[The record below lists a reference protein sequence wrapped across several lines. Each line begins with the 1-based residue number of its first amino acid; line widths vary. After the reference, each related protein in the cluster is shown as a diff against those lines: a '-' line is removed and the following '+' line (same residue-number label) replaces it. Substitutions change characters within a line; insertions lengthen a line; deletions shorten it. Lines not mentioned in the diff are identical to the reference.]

1 MALAGTAP
9 ALNPAQQAVI
19 DQLGAT
25 AGGPRPSFPP
35 DLRDRLVDELEDAL
49 APLVADRA
57 PDDPLVVTKHD
68 LAGAH
73 GCQARWAAESTR
85 FDWSVPLARGTVAH
99 KAVELSLHVRGEPTP
114 LDLVDMAT
122 SRLAE
127 GDDSLADWLRTC
139 SDVERAE
146 LRAQANDRVTAFV
159 ECWPPLQKR
168 WTPVTES
175 RARAELCGG
184 RVHLRGKVDLTLGR
198 SVGAAGKVLVD
209 LKTGGF
215 SPDHLH
221 DLRFYALLETLKVGV
236 PPRRVATYYLD
247 AGRMAPEDVT
257 PGLLDAAVAR
267 TVAGVAAMLAL
278 RSGAAE
284 PVRRPGP
291 PCWWCPL
298 RKRCPDGEVWMANA
312 DEMG

>member
-1 MALAGTAP
+1 MVMAAPAP

-19 DQLGAT
+19 DQLGAA
-25 AGGPRPSFPP
+25 AGAGRPSFPP
-35 DLRDRLVDELEDAL
+35 DLRERLVEELEDGL
-49 APLVADRA
+49 APLVADRS
-57 PDDPLVVTKHD
+57 PNDPLVVTKHD
-68 LAGAH
+68 LGGAH
-73 GCQARWAAESTR
+73 GCQARWMAEATR
-85 FDWSVPLARGTVAH
+85 FDWSVPTARGTVVH
-99 KAVELSLHVRGEPTP
+99 KAVELSLHLGGEPTP

-127 GDDSLADWLRTC
+127 SDRSISDWLRTC
-139 SDVERAE
+139 SDVDRAE
-146 LRAQANDRVTAFV
+146 LRAQANDRVAAFV

-184 RVHLRGKVDLTLGR
+184 RVHLRGVVDLTLGR
-198 SVGAAGKVLVD
+198 ANGGAGKVLVD

-221 DLRFYALLETLKVGV
+221 DLRFYALLETLKVGI

-247 AGRMAPEDVT
+247 AGRMVPEDVSA
-257 PGLLDAAVAR
+257 GLLEAAVAR
-267 TVAGVAAMLAL
+267 TVAGVAALVGL
-278 RSGAAE
+278 RTGAST

-298 RKRCPDGEVWMANA
+298 RKDCPDGEVWMARA
-312 DEMG
+312 DEFG